1 MNKKV
6 FFISTAIDYPS
17 EKPHLGHC
25 LEKIQ
30 ADVIARYKRLQ
41 GFDVHF
47 SIGTDE
53 HGLKI
58 QRYAQKAGKKPQE
71 FVDEMSGYF
80 KDLWEKLNISND
92 DFVRTTEKRHIKVV
106 QEIIKKIYKKGD
118 IYKGKYKG
126 LYCVDCE
133 SYYMPKDLIDG
144 KCPIHHKLPELIE
157 EEGYFFRMNK
167 YQEALIRYIEEN
179 KNFIIPD
186 SKRNE
191 ILNRLKEPLQDLSIS
206 RTAVKWGIPLP
217 IDEKFTLFVWIDA
230 LINYL
235 TTIDYPGKKF
245 KKFWPAD
252 VHVIGKDIVWHHSVI
267 WASLLLSLGLP
278 LPKTIFVHGFIT
290 VKGEKMSKSL
300 GNIIN
305 PVGLVEKYGRE
316 TIRYFFIREF
326 SSFEDGNFSEE
337 RIKERYNSDLAQGI
351 GNLLS
356 RILALGEQYQTS
368 LILKKNGLQ
377 KLIDETEKIY
387 HQKMQEFRLNE
398 ALARVWDLV
407 NALDKFITEEKPWA
421 SLKNDQEKFEKDMAT
436 LIISLGKVALLIAPM
451 MPETSDKILASL
463 GFKNISEKDWQN
475 LKVSLK
481 TGIPLFPK
489 L

>member
-1 MNKKV
+1 
-6 FFISTAIDYPS
+6 
-17 EKPHLGHC
+17 
-25 LEKIQ
+25 
-30 ADVIARYKRLQ
+30 
-41 GFDVHF
+41 
-47 SIGTDE
+47 
-53 HGLKI
+53 
-58 QRYAQKAGKKPQE
+58 
-71 FVDEMSGYF
+71 
-80 KDLWEKLNISND
+80 
-92 DFVRTTEKRHIKVV
+92 
-106 QEIIKKIYKKGD
+106 
-118 IYKGKYKG
+118 
-126 LYCVDCE
+126 
-133 SYYMPKDLIDG
+133 
-144 KCPIHHKLPELIE
+144 
-157 EEGYFFRMNK
+157 
-167 YQEALIRYIEEN
+167 
-179 KNFIIPD
+179 
-186 SKRNE
+186 
-191 ILNRLKEPLQDLSIS
+191 
-206 RTAVKWGIPLP
+206 
-217 IDEKFTLFVWIDA
+217 
-230 LINYL
+230 
-235 TTIDYPGKKF
+235 
-245 KKFWPAD
+245 
-252 VHVIGKDIVWHHSVI
+252 
-267 WASLLLSLGLP
+267 

-436 LIISLGKVALLIAPM
+436 LIISLGKVALSIAPV
-451 MPETSDKILASL
+451 MPETSDKLLNSL

>member
-1 MNKKV
+1 
-6 FFISTAIDYPS
+6 
-17 EKPHLGHC
+17 
-25 LEKIQ
+25 
-30 ADVIARYKRLQ
+30 
-41 GFDVHF
+41 
-47 SIGTDE
+47 
-53 HGLKI
+53 
-58 QRYAQKAGKKPQE
+58 
-71 FVDEMSGYF
+71 
-80 KDLWEKLNISND
+80 LN
-92 DFVRTTEKRHIKVV
+92 
-106 QEIIKKIYKKGD
+106 
-118 IYKGKYKG
+118 
-126 LYCVDCE
+126 
-133 SYYMPKDLIDG
+133 
-144 KCPIHHKLPELIE
+144 LP
-157 EEGYFFRMNK
+157 R
-167 YQEALIRYIEEN
+167 R
-179 KNFIIPD
+179 
-186 SKRNE
+186 
-191 ILNRLKEPLQDLSIS
+191 
-206 RTAVKWGIPLP
+206 
-217 IDEKFTLFVWIDA
+217 
-230 LINYL
+230 
-235 TTIDYPGKKF
+235 
-245 KKFWPAD
+245 
-252 VHVIGKDIVWHHSVI
+252 
-267 WASLLLSLGLP
+267 
-278 LPKTIFVHGFIT
+278 IFVHGYLTFE
-290 VKGEKMSKSL
+290 GQKMAKSL
-300 GNIIN
+300 GNVVD
-305 PVGLVEKYGRE
+305 PFDLVEKYGRE

-436 LIISLGKVALLIAPM
+436 LIISLGKVALSIAPV
-451 MPETSDKILASL
+451 MPETSDKLLNSL